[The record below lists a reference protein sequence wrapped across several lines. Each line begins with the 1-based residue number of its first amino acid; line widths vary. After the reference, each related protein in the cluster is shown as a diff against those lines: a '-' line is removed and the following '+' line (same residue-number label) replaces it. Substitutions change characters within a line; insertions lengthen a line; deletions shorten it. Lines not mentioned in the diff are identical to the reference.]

1 MIKVKFKNSHG
12 VMGSHDLRRTAMGL
26 ERVHFPESAGEEK
39 SEMGR
44 ERGKERRG
52 SAELQGERAAGFYK
66 KLM

>member
-1 MIKVKFKNSHG
+1 
-12 VMGSHDLRRTAMGL
+12 MGSHDLRRTAMGL

>member
-44 ERGKERRG
+44 ERGKERR
-52 SAELQGERAAGFYK
+52 AAPNCKAKEQQAFIRS
-66 KLM
+66 